1 MAQTFT
7 STEVT
12 TTTNVFGDN
21 QSQRTNENTLRSNFS
36 GATQPSDPV
45 VGQHWYDTGNNKEWQ
60 YNGAA
65 WVPIDTNS
73 TTQVDVSNAK
83 GNLTTLTN
91 YLRVAHNDDGTL
103 KTSPATAIDEF
114 KDNALVITYV
124 STSGFTV
131 PTDLTS
137 IFTANRKL
145 KVYLSA
151 STAITYVASSSY
163 NSGTNVTTVV
173 TGDAVLN
180 SSVTA
185 VKFSIVQY
193 GEREDTMHTA
203 DLSPYALLDSP
214 VLTGTPT
221 APTATIG
228 TDTTQIATTAFVA
241 AASAANGGANSP
253 GYFSRDIPFYASD
266 KLTIATPNRLWVN
279 IAKKGYILEAQK
291 TFDISADASWDSAA
305 TLWQENHDYAVNDV
319 IYPSATKTGYYY
331 RCTTAGKSSA
341 IAPTF
346 PTTLGATYNDGNA
359 VWICQLDFTYSPTT
373 TVRAASTAYTVGAM
387 IRLSTTDGF
396 VYKCTTAGTT
406 AATAPTF
413 PAVAGSTVTDGTAVW
428 TCILGSNR
436 AGKNFY
442 IYACLPATGI
452 VPEIVLSDNS
462 TIPLKYTAGNS
473 RKIGGF
479 HCLCADAGTITGHTL
494 SGYVAGDVLPTSVW
508 DLSHRPKSEPEGMAY
523 IDGLDIWV
531 DIYLS
536 SYTGAYS
543 NTPEDLKLQSVY
555 GANTADGASTE
566 KFHWYKFSQVF
577 SRQKKRMLH
586 HSEFIAASIGSNQST
601 NIYGSTDVNIAG
613 GHRDTAGRR
622 MISNFGLE
630 DCCGF
635 LYQWGQDDG
644 GGYTGA
650 SSVNAYDANDKYVGG
665 QSYND
670 SFRVLLGGRSSNA
683 AICGSRCSA
692 WSSDPLY
699 LNADCGSRGASEPL
713 RGGI

>member
-124 STSGFTV
+124 STSSFTV

-137 IFTANRKL
+137 IFTTNRKL

-346 PTTLGATYNDGNA
+346 PTTLGATYNDGNV
-359 VWICQLDFTYSPTT
+359 VWICELDFT
-373 TVRAASTAYTVGAM
+373 VAA
-387 IRLSTTDGF
+387 
-396 VYKCTTAGTT
+396 
-406 AATAPTF
+406 
-413 PAVAGSTVTDGTAVW
+413 
-428 TCILGSNR
+428 NR
-436 AGKNFY
+436 KGKDFY
-442 IYACLPATGI
+442 IYSCIPANGTE
-452 VPEIVLSDNS
+452 PMIVLSANS
-462 TIPLKYTAGNS
+462 TVPLRYTADTS

-479 HCLCADAGTITGHTL
+479 HTLCADVGTITGHTL
-494 SGYVAGDVLPTSVW
+494 SGYVAGNILPASVW
-508 DLSHRPKSEPEGMAY
+508 DLKHRPVCSPEGMVF
-523 IDGLDIWV
+523 IDGMNVWMG
-531 DIYLS
+531 IYFLS
-536 SYTGAYS
+536 SSGTAS
-543 NTPEDLKLQSVY
+543 NRQLATVY
-555 GANTADGASTE
+555 NGVIADGSSSPTWNDFDFIE
-566 KFHWYKFSQVF
+566 TLGKQ
-577 SRQKKRMLH
+577 RMRLP
-586 HSEFIAASIGSNQST
+586 SNDELTVATQGNPQAVAISMAADPNT
-601 NIYGSTDVNIAG
+601 TG
-613 GHRDTAGRR
+613 GHVSTSSVRL
-622 MISNFGLE
+622 ISNYGIE
-630 DCCGF
+630 DGCGVMWAWCRDYF
-635 LYQWGQDDG
+635 YYSTTVSRGVG
-644 GGYTGA
+644 GGSWGNGA
-650 SSVNAYDANDKYVGG
+650 S
-665 QSYND
+665 
-670 SFRVLLGGRSSNA
+670 
-683 AICGSRCSA
+683 CGSRCL
-692 WSSDPLY
+692 D
-699 LNADCGSRGASEPL
+699 GSTVGALRSNYGARAASEPL
-713 RGGI
+713 AV